1 MMLPAES
8 NNLPRLP
15 LIVSVS
21 VRTNALKVIIS
32 VSLLV
37 YISVPILIYYKM
49 NPRFINDAANIEEN
63 RVHIS
68 AMPMKTTM
76 SMAIH
81 FMVTYYKSLATMYMK
96 EFDNLILNCFFKVEY
111 CHLYKYTIICVQ

>member
-1 MMLPAES
+1 
-8 NNLPRLP
+8 
-15 LIVSVS
+15 
-21 VRTNALKVIIS
+21 
-32 VSLLV
+32 
-37 YISVPILIYYKM
+37 M
-49 NPRFINDAANIEEN
+49 NPQFIKDVANIEGN

-96 EFDNLILNCFFKVEY
+96 EFENLILNCFFKVEY
-111 CHLYKYTIICVQ
+111 CHLYKYTIICVQYLSELSTL